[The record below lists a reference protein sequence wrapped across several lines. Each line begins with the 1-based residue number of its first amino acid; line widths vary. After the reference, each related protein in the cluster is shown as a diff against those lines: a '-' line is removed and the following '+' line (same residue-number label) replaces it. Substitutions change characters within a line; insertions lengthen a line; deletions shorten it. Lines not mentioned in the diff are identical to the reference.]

1 MLVGLS
7 RDTVESHR
15 AFAAAQGI
23 NAALLAD
30 PDGIICSALGV
41 LPDLAGNAKRTTFI
55 IDKQGVVRYIFEA
68 VKVAGHA
75 DAVLEKVRELNS

>member
-1 MLVGLS
+1 VS

-15 AFAAAQGI
+15 GFVAA
-23 NAALLAD
+23 NDLKLRLLAD
-30 PDGIICSALGV
+30 PSGAICTTLGV
-41 LPDLAGNAKRTTFI
+41 LPDPAGNAKRTTFI

-75 DAVLEKVRELNS
+75 DEVLQKVQEMNS

>member
-1 MLVGLS
+1 MLVGVS

-15 AFAAAQGI
+15 AFAADNGI
-23 NAALLAD
+23 RPQLLAD
-30 PDGIICSALGV
+30 PTGEICTALGV
-41 LPDLAGNAKRTTFI
+41 LPDPAGNAKRTTFI

-75 DAVLEKVRELNS
+75 DEVLEKVRTINP